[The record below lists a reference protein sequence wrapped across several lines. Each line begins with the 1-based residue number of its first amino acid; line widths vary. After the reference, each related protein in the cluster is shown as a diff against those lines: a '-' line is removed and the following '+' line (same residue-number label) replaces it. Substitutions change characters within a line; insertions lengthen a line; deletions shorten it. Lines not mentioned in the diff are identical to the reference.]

1 MGGSYLASTS
11 VRSSTSDA
19 EVEALRD
26 YDTEQAAR
34 PRTSTRQ
41 RVGQTEN
48 IPRPGPNAPTLTIE
62 ELKRRSRELH
72 GAMIYLKVNAIEEGY
87 AFNEAGD
94 LVAVRSRSNTP
105 QIEDGRIPCRVKH
118 GSTLSVLVYE

>member
-1 MGGSYLASTS
+1 
-11 VRSSTSDA
+11 
-19 EVEALRD
+19 
-26 YDTEQAAR
+26 
-34 PRTSTRQ
+34 
-41 RVGQTEN
+41 
-48 IPRPGPNAPTLTIE
+48 
-62 ELKRRSRELH
+62 
-72 GAMIYLKVNAIEEGY
+72 MIYLKVNAIEEGY